1 MRALDWGETSLK
13 EAAIIARRISRLLS
27 IASCLASATYL
38 HAQSYPSNAINLVI
52 PLAPGDASDVAGR
65 TMADELS
72 KLLKVP
78 IVVTNKPGAGGT
90 LGTDSAVKAKKDG
103 YTLLITNN
111 AALIYNRVITPES
124 VSYDPFKDL
133 TPLGLAT
140 RTPILLAARQ
150 DAPYKSFNEMVEFA
164 KKNPG
169 KVRLGTAGAGS
180 VGHFTVEII
189 NALTGAG
196 LIMVPFKGAAPGI
209 TALLGGH
216 VEGVVLALG
225 ALSSHLK
232 GGAMRGIVISS
243 TFPEFGDIPTLA
255 QLGHRQNLL
264 GVWLAFFAPAGV
276 PAEVTK
282 VLVPAIEKVVK
293 DPAIGSK
300 LAALGMVQDY
310 LPPEKLFAEIR
321 EEHRT
326 VEAIAK
332 KAGLVK

>member
-1 MRALDWGETSLK
+1 
-13 EAAIIARRISRLLS
+13 
-27 IASCLASATYL
+27 
-38 HAQSYPSNAINLVI
+38 
-52 PLAPGDASDVAGR
+52 
-65 TMADELS
+65 
-72 KLLKVP
+72 
-78 IVVTNKPGAGGT
+78 VVNRPGAGGT
-90 LGTDSAVKAKKDG
+90 LGTDSVVKAKKDG
-103 YTLLITNN
+103 YTLLLTNN
-111 AALIYNRVITPES
+111 ASLIYNRVLTPES
-124 VSYDPFKDL
+124 VSYDLFKDL
-133 TPLGLAT
+133 TPLGLAA
-140 RTPILLAARQ
+140 RTPILLAVRQ
-150 DAPYKSFNEMVEFA
+150 DAPYKNFGEMVDFA

-189 NALTGAG
+189 NSLTGAD

-243 TFPEFGDIPTLA
+243 KFPEFADIPTLS

-282 VLVPAIEKVVK
+282 TLLPAVEKVVK
-293 DPAIGSK
+293 EPAIGSK
-300 LAALGMVQDY
+300 LAALGIVQDY
-310 LPPEKLFAEIR
+310 VPPEKLLAEIR

-326 VEAIAK
+326 VEEIAK